1 MRLMIATALVFFL
14 SIITTAA
21 FVSWDAA
28 SLDHVSD
35 LKGYTVNDAYIEN
48 SDKTWVPLSSVTT
61 SGTTHE
67 LIYVHEVTVHK
78 DSNFD
83 VYFDSLSFTLK
94 DNHQNHGE
102 EMLEQSHEI
111 ISTNETN
118 VYHIVTTLIINA
130 PENQEQKEA
139 LRASTGISFN
149 FQLNH

>member
-1 MRLMIATALVFFL
+1 MRLMIAAALVFFL

-28 SLDHVSD
+28 SLDHVGD

-48 SDKTWVPLSSVTT
+48 SDKTWVPLNSVNT
-61 SGTTHE
+61 SDTTHE

-78 DSNFD
+78 DSDFD
-83 VYFDSLSFTLK
+83 VYFDSLAFKLE
-94 DNHQNHGE
+94 DNDETQGE
-102 EMLEQSHEI
+102 QLIEQSHEI
-111 ISTNETN
+111 VSTNETN
-118 VYHIVTTLIINA
+118 VYYIVTTLFINS

-149 FQLNH
+149 FQLKY